1 MLRSLAVVAVIAVV
15 ASAAALKVDTI
26 GALTESSVAEPVR
39 SALDAKGLKV
49 IGETGKAICEVWF
62 RKEVPTA
69 KREVP
74 GAMFAQIPEGTLV
87 GVIHFAEAAQ
97 DFRGQKIKEGFYTMR
112 YALILEDGNH
122 QGVSATKD
130 FVLLCPVSQDK
141 DPTVTMTPEQTI
153 KLSRTAAGSAHP
165 SPWSMVP
172 VSDSKTLP
180 KAIKNE
186 QEHVILEV
194 NVNTK
199 SGPMAIGLIVVGK
212 TEG

>member
-1 MLRSLAVVAVIAVV
+1 MLRSLAVAVIAVT
-15 ASAAALKVDTI
+15 AFAAALKVDTI
-26 GALTESSVAEPVR
+26 GPLTESSVAEPVR
-39 SALDAKGLKV
+39 NALEAKGLRV
-49 IGETGKAICEVWF
+49 VGESGKAVCEVWF

-74 GAMFAQIPEGTLV
+74 GAMYAQIPEGTLV

-97 DFRGQKIKEGFYTMR
+97 DYRGQKIKEGFYTLR
-112 YALILEDGNH
+112 YALILDDGNH
-122 QGVSATKD
+122 QGVSATRD
-130 FVLLCPVSQDK
+130 FLLLCPVSEDK
-141 DPTVTMTPEQTI
+141 DPTVTMTADQTI
-153 KLSRTAAGSAHP
+153 KLSRKAAASAHP

-172 VSDSKTLP
+172 VSDSKGLP

-194 NVNTK
+194 SLNTK